1 MSRRVTIT
9 FDAIDPPNIAKFWAA
24 ALGYQLAAPPHG
36 FSTWGNFADAN
47 DVPADERGNFIA
59 VEDTDGD
66 GPCLLF
72 LRVPEDK
79 STKNR
84 MHLDIHCGID
94 PATTT
99 LKEHRAAIDKVV
111 AELVEQG
118 ASEGEHF
125 YEGTP
130 WTVLTDPEG
139 NEFCVV

>member
-9 FDAIDPPNIAKFWAA
+9 FDAIDPPTIAKFWAA
-24 ALGYQLAAPPHG
+24 ALGYQLPTPPSG
-36 FSTWGNFADAN
+36 FATWDDFADAN
-47 DVPADERGNFIA
+47 DIPADKRGNIVA
-59 VEDTDGD
+59 VEDADGA
-66 GPCLLF
+66 GPRLLF

-84 MHLDIHCGID
+84 VHLDVHCGID
-94 PATTT
+94 RDAGT
-99 LKEHRAAIDKVV
+99 LEDHQASIAKVV
-111 AELVEQG
+111 VELVEMG
-118 ASEGEHF
+118 ATEGEHF